1 MIPLKMAPVEPNDS
15 PGPRSDDADAPTVV
29 EAETKDGQTDALDDV
44 DADLA
49 PGTRLGRYVVLEEL
63 GAGGMGMVFAAYD
76 PELNRKVALKLLRAR
91 SRERKRKSTSNR
103 LLQEAQALAKL
114 AHPNVITVYD
124 VGTYG
129 EQVFVAM
136 ELVEGDTLR
145 GWMREKQRRWDEVLE
160 VFIPAGRGLAAAHA
174 ANLVHRDFKPE
185 NVLIGRDGRVRVMD
199 FGLARPMRGDT
210 MTGNSLDVSGDAP
223 AFDEDDSGP
232 DADEDNAAPGKNVAD
247 PLLTQTGSTLGT
259 PAYMAP
265 EQHLGKP
272 TDHRS
277 DQFSFCVSLF
287 HALFGVRPFDGNDA
301 AELTIQKSKAKII
314 DPPGLSR
321 VPIWVRRH
329 VWRGLEPDPSA
340 RFESMEALLEAL
352 SDDPRVR
359 RRKVLAIAG
368 ATIAVAG
375 GVGGIQY
382 WRNRAPEVCRGG
394 ADKLAAVWSPTR
406 ADTVGKAVV
415 ALGQPGIEQAWK
427 TSRDSLDR
435 YGESWTQ
442 MFTEACEA
450 THVRGEQSARL
461 LELRQSC
468 LQERLDEIDAW
479 ATLLSEPTAG
489 MGARTAHAAMHVSAL
504 SSCADTEALASAVDP
519 PQGDA
524 LRDAVAALRA
534 DLAKV
539 KILAELG
546 EYDEAVAL
554 ARSTYDA
561 AATVDYPPVFA
572 EARFRLGQAQG
583 MRGDTEKAEENLEE
597 AQWKGASV
605 KHDAIAAAAASALV
619 HLVGRQRGD
628 HEDGL
633 GWSRHAEAAIKRIG
647 ARGSME
653 ARLLHDV
660 GVIRGESGDL
670 TRAATDLLR
679 AIELYQSVPSS
690 ELDQIDATR
699 ALGDVRLRQG
709 KLDAAQTAFEEAR
722 TRSADALGEGHPDVA
737 VADIGLARV
746 LDARGKHD
754 EALATMSAALTSA
767 RAVYP
772 STDPALVPML
782 EALAQSHAAHGDHR
796 DAVAQTQTIL
806 ELQRARLGDHPQ
818 VAEVLHEIGGTLEAA
833 GSDDDARDHHT
844 QALRMWERT
853 RGKDHPDLAF
863 ALTSLGLLDVRTG
876 DAETAVDR
884 LERALKLRGGRGLDP
899 NLLARTQFAL
909 AQALHATGGDHPR
922 ARELATKARDTFAKG
937 KRPDPKS
944 AKDVERWLVAATE
957 KPKGDA
963 GEDASK

>member
-1 MIPLKMAPVEPNDS
+1 MRRVPGCGMIPVTMAPVEPKDPAVSVSEN
-15 PGPRSDDADAPTVV
+15 ADAPTVV
-29 EAETKDGQTDALDDV
+29 EADTKDGDSEGGNDPGAALS
-44 DADLA
+44 

-76 PELNRKVALKLLRAR
+76 PELNRKVALKLLKPR
-91 SRERKRKSTSNR
+91 SAERKRKSSSNR

-145 GWMREKQRRWDEVLE
+145 GWMREKTRRWDEVLE

-199 FGLARPMRGDT
+199 FGLARPMQGDS
-210 MTGNSLDVSGDAP
+210 MTGSLDHSRDDVAP
-223 AFDEDDSGP
+223 EP
-232 DADEDNAAPGKNVAD
+232 QEAPSEAGTGVAD
-247 PLLTQTGSTLGT
+247 PLLTQTGTTLGT

-265 EQHLGKP
+265 EQHLGQP
-272 TDHRS
+272 TDARS

-287 HALFGVRPFDGNDA
+287 HALFGVRPFRGADA
-301 AELTIQKSKAKII
+301 AALAIQKSKAEIEV
-314 DPPGLSR
+314 PPNLSR
-321 VPIWVRRH
+321 VPSWVRRH
-329 VWRGLEPDPSA
+329 VWRGLDPEPGQ
-340 RFESMEALLEAL
+340 RFESMDRLLEAL

-368 ATIAVAG
+368 ATLAVAG

-382 WRNRAPEVCRGG
+382 WRNRAPDVCLEGPE
-394 ADKLAAVWSPTR
+394 KLAEIWNDAR
-406 ADTVGKAVV
+406 AETVGT
-415 ALGQPGIEQAWK
+415 ALAGLKLPGMDTAWD
-427 TSRDSLDR
+427 TARTSLDA
-435 YGESWTQ
+435 YGASWTT
-442 MFTEACEA
+442 MYTEACEA

-468 LQERLDEIDAW
+468 LQERLDEVDAW
-479 ATLLSEPTAG
+479 ATLLADPTPA
-489 MGARTAHAAMHVSAL
+489 MGARATRAAMHISAL

-524 LRDAVAALRA
+524 LRSAVSALRS

-539 KILAELG
+539 KELADLG
-546 EYDEAVAL
+546 QYDEAVAL
-554 ARSTYDA
+554 ARATYDA
-561 AATVDYPPVFA
+561 SSSVDYPPVFA

-583 MRGDTEKAEENLEE
+583 MRGDTEKAEDNLEE

-619 HLVGRQRGD
+619 HLVGHQRGD

-660 GVIRGESGDL
+660 GVIRSDAGDFE
-670 TRAATDLLR
+670 RAATDLER
-679 AIELYQSVPSS
+679 AIEIYASVPAS
-690 ELDQIDATR
+690 EIDQIDATR
-699 ALGDVRLRQG
+699 SLAEVNLRQG
-709 KLDAAQTAFEEAR
+709 KLDEAEAAFADAA
-722 TRSADALGEGHPDVA
+722 TRSAAILGAGHPDVA
-737 VADIGLARV
+737 LADVGLAQV
-746 LDARGKHD
+746 LDARGRHD
-754 EALATMSAALTSA
+754 DALAKMGAALNSA
-767 RAVYP
+767 RAAYP
-772 STDPALVPML
+772 ATDPALVPLL
-782 EALAQSHAAHGDHR
+782 EALASSHAGHGDHAK
-796 DAVAQTQTIL
+796 AVEQTRAVL

-818 VAEVLHEIGGTLEAA
+818 VAQVLYEIGRSQEEADA
-833 GSDDDARDHHT
+833 APQARDSHM

-853 RGKDHPDLAF
+853 RGDDHPDLAY
-863 ALTSLGLLDVRTG
+863 ALTSLGLLDVQSG
-876 DAETAVDR
+876 DASTAVER

-899 NLLARTQFAL
+899 NLLARTQYAL

-937 KRPDPKS
+937 KHPDPAA
-944 AKDVERWLVAATE
+944 AKDVERWLAEAMKKPPPAA
-957 KPKGDA
+957 G
-963 GEDASK
+963 

>member
-1 MIPLKMAPVEPNDS
+1 MIPSTMAPVEPKDPAAS
-15 PGPRSDDADAPTVV
+15 VSEDADAPTVV
-29 EAETKDGQTDALDDV
+29 EDETKDGESDGEADPNAALS
-44 DADLA
+44 

-63 GAGGMGMVFAAYD
+63 GTGGMGMVFAAYD
-76 PELNRKVALKLLRAR
+76 PELNRKVALKLLKPR
-91 SRERKRKSTSNR
+91 SRERKRKSSSNR

-145 GWMREKQRRWDEVLE
+145 GWMREKTRRWDEVLE

-210 MTGNSLDVSGDAP
+210 MTGSLDHSGDDMA
-223 AFDEDDSGP
+223 
-232 DADEDNAAPGKNVAD
+232 ADEPAEAPEPGAGVAN

-272 TDHRS
+272 TDARS

-287 HALFGVRPFDGNDA
+287 HALFGVRPFDGADA
-301 AELTIQKSKAKII
+301 AALTIQKSKAEII
-314 DPPGLSR
+314 SPPNLSR
-321 VPIWVRRH
+321 APSWVRRH
-329 VWRGLEPDPSA
+329 VWRGLDPDPAA
-340 RFESMEALLEAL
+340 RFESMDGLLEAL

-368 ATIAVAG
+368 ATLAVTG

-382 WRNRAPEVCRGG
+382 WRNRAPDVCLEGPE
-394 ADKLAAVWSPTR
+394 KLAEIWNDGR
-406 ADTVGKAVV
+406 ADAVNT
-415 ALGQPGIEQAWK
+415 ALSGLALPGMATAWG
-427 TSRDSLDR
+427 TARSSLDA
-435 YGESWTQ
+435 YGEGWTQ
-442 MFTEACEA
+442 MYTEACEA

-461 LELRQSC
+461 LELRHSC
-468 LQERLDEIDAW
+468 LQERLDEVDAW
-479 ATLLSEPTAG
+479 ATMLAEPTAA
-489 MGARTAHAAMHVSAL
+489 MGARAARAAMHISPL

-524 LRDAVAALRA
+524 LRDAVSALRA

-539 KILAELG
+539 KVMSDLG
-546 EYDEAVAL
+546 QYDEAVAL
-554 ARSTYDA
+554 ARATYDA
-561 AATVDYPPVFA
+561 SSTVDYPPVFA

-583 MRGDTEKAEENLEE
+583 RRGDTEKAEDNLEE

-619 HLVGRQRGD
+619 HLVGHQRGD

-660 GVIRGESGDL
+660 GVIRSDAGDFA
-670 TRAATDLLR
+670 RAATDLQR
-679 AIELYQSVPSS
+679 AIEVYASVPAS
-690 ELDQIDATR
+690 EVDQIDATR
-699 ALGDVRLRQG
+699 SLAEVYLRQG
-709 KLDAAQTAFEEAR
+709 KLDEAESSFADASK
-722 TRSADALGEGHPDVA
+722 RSATLLGDGHPDVA
-737 VADIGLARV
+737 LAEIGLAQV
-746 LDARGKHD
+746 LDARGRHD
-754 EALATMSAALTSA
+754 DALARMSTALASA
-767 RAVYP
+767 RAVY
-772 STDPALVPML
+772 SATDPALIPML
-782 EALAQSHAAHGDHR
+782 DALASSHAGHGDHAKAAEQKR
-796 DAVAQTQTIL
+796 DIL
-806 ELQRARLGDHPQ
+806 ELQRTRLGDHPQ
-818 VAEVLHEIGGTLEAA
+818 VAQVLYEIGRSQEEAEAA
-833 GSDDDARDHHT
+833 DEARASHT
-844 QALRMWERT
+844 AALRMWERT
-853 RGKDHPDLAF
+853 RGDDHPDLAY
-863 ALTSLGLLDVRTG
+863 ALTSLGLLDVQSG
-876 DAETAVDR
+876 NAASAVEQ

-899 NLLARTQFAL
+899 NLLARTQYAL

-937 KRPDPKS
+937 KHPDPAS
-944 AKDVERWLVAATE
+944 AKAVERWLAEAT
-957 KPKGDA
+957 KRPQPTDG
-963 GEDASK
+963 

>member
-1 MIPLKMAPVEPNDS
+1 MIPTTMAPVEPNDP
-15 PGPRSDDADAPTVV
+15 PGLGSDDADAPTV
-29 EAETKDGQTDALDDV
+29 ADAQTKDGEHEAL
-44 DADLA
+44 ADLETELA

-76 PELNRKVALKLLRAR
+76 PELNRKVALKLLRPR
-91 SRERKRKSTSNR
+91 SRERKRKSSSNR
-103 LLQEAQALAKL
+103 LLLEAQALAKL

-129 EQVFVAM
+129 AQVFVAM

-210 MTGNSLDVSGDAP
+210 MTGNSLDDS
-223 AFDEDDSGP
+223 DDDRAHP
-232 DADEDNAAPGKNVAD
+232 DAHERDAAEERAEPGENVAD

-301 AELTIQKSKAKII
+301 AALTVQKSKARII
-314 DPPGLSR
+314 DPPTLSR
-321 VPIWVRRH
+321 VPTWVRRH
-329 VWRGLEPDPSA
+329 VWRGLEPDPAA

-359 RRKVLAIAG
+359 RRKVLAVAG
-368 ATIAVAG
+368 ATIAVAS
-375 GVGGIQY
+375 GVASIQY
-382 WRNRAPEVCRGG
+382 WRSRAPEVCRGAG
-394 ADKLAAVWSPTR
+394 DKLEAVWSSER
-406 ADTVGKAVV
+406 ADTVGDALL
-415 ALGQPGIEQAWK
+415 ALGQPGIETAWK
-427 TSRDSLDR
+427 TSRDTLES

-442 MFTEACEA
+442 MYTEACEA

-461 LELRQSC
+461 LELRHSC

-479 ATLLSEPTAG
+479 ATLLAEPTAG
-489 MGARTAHAAMHVSAL
+489 MGARAAHAAAHVSAL
-504 SSCADTEALASAVDP
+504 SACADTEALASAVDP

-524 LRDAVAALRA
+524 LRESVAALRA

-539 KILAELG
+539 KVLAELG
-546 EYDEAVAL
+546 EYDDAVAL
-554 ARSTYDA
+554 AQTTYDA

-572 EARFRLGQAQG
+572 EARFRLGLAQG
-583 MRGDTEKAEENLEE
+583 MRGDTEEAEENLEE

-605 KHDAIAAAAASALV
+605 KHDAIAALAASALV
-619 HLVGRQRGD
+619 HLVGRLRGD

-660 GVIRGESGDL
+660 GIIRGASGDL

-699 ALGDVRLRQG
+699 ALADVRLRQG
-709 KLDAAQTAFEEAR
+709 KLEEAQSAFDDAR
-722 TRSADALGEGHPDVA
+722 ARSAKALGEGHPDVA
-737 VADIGLARV
+737 LAELGRARV
-746 LDARGKHD
+746 LDARGEHD
-754 EALATMSAALTSA
+754 DAIATMNAALRSA

-772 STDPALVPML
+772 ATDPALIPLL
-782 EALAQSHAAHGDHR
+782 EALAQSHAEHGEHTL
-796 DAVAQTQTIL
+796 AVERTEAIL
-806 ELQRARLGDHPQ
+806 ELQRARLGAHPQ
-818 VAEVLHEIGGTLEAA
+818 VAQVLYEIGRALEAA
-833 GSDDDARDHHT
+833 GSDDDARDHHM
-844 QALRMWERT
+844 QALAMWERT

-876 DAETAVDR
+876 DPETAVDR

-937 KRPDPKS
+937 KHPDPDAAS
-944 AKDVERWLVAATE
+944 EVERWLHAAIE
-957 KPKGDA
+957 SPHEG
-963 GEDASK
+963 SP

>member
-1 MIPLKMAPVEPNDS
+1 MAPVEPNDS
-15 PGPRSDDADAPTVV
+15 PGPRSDDADVPTVV
-29 EAETKDGQTDALDDV
+29 DPEAKDGDGDALDDP
-44 DADLA
+44 DADLV

-91 SRERKRKSTSNR
+91 GRERKRKSTSNR

-129 EQVFVAM
+129 DQVFVAM

-145 GWMREKQRRWDEVLE
+145 GWMREKQRRWDEILE

-199 FGLARPMRGDT
+199 FGLARPIRGDT
-210 MTGNSLDVSGDAP
+210 MTGNSLDVSDDGRGALDDEDSEPDAGDA
-223 AFDEDDSGP
+223 SV
-232 DADEDNAAPGKNVAD
+232 AAGQDVAD

-287 HALFGVRPFDGNDA
+287 HALFGVRPFDGDDA
-301 AELTIQKSKAKII
+301 ATLTLQKSKAELV
-314 DPPGLSR
+314 DPPHLSR
-321 VPIWVRRH
+321 VPLWVRRH
-329 VWRGLEPDPSA
+329 LWRGLAPEPSA

-352 SDDPRVR
+352 GDDPRVR
-359 RRKVLAIAG
+359 RRKILAIAG
-368 ATIAVAG
+368 TTIAVAG

-382 WRNRAPEVCRGG
+382 WRTRAPEVCRGG
-394 ADKLAAVWSPTR
+394 ANKLETVWNSTR
-406 ADTVGKAVV
+406 ADAVGEAVLT
-415 ALGQPGIEQAWK
+415 LGQPGIATAWE
-427 TSRDSLDR
+427 TSRESLDR
-435 YGESWTQ
+435 YGESWIQ
-442 MFTEACEA
+442 MYTEACEA

-461 LELRQSC
+461 LELRHSC

-479 ATLLSEPTAG
+479 ATLLAKPTAG
-489 MGARTAHAAMHVSAL
+489 MGARVAHAAMHVSAL
-504 SSCADTEALASAVDP
+504 SSCADNEALASAVDP
-519 PQGDA
+519 PEGDA

-534 DLAKV
+534 DLARVKV
-539 KILAELG
+539 LAELG

-554 ARSTYDA
+554 AQSTYDA

-653 ARLLHDV
+653 ARLRHDV

-670 TRAATDLLR
+670 GHAATDLLR
-679 AIELYQSVPSS
+679 AIELYQSVPAS

-709 KLDAAQTAFEEAR
+709 KLDEAHTAFEEAR
-722 TRSADALGEGHPDVA
+722 TRSANALGEGHPDVA
-737 VADIGLARV
+737 LAEFGLARV

-754 EALATMSAALTSA
+754 DALATMRAGLEAA

-772 STDPALVPML
+772 GTDPALVPMF
-782 EALAQSHAAHGDHR
+782 EALARSHVAHGDHPG
-796 DAVAQTQTIL
+796 AVRQMQSIL
-806 ELQRARLGDHPQ
+806 ELQRARLGDHPR
-818 VAEVLHEIGGTLEAA
+818 VAQVLHEIGSTLEASGA
-833 GSDDDARDHHT
+833 DDDARDHHV

-876 DAETAVDR
+876 DANTAVDR

-937 KRPDPKS
+937 KRPDPTA

-957 KPKGDA
+957 Q
-963 GEDASK
+963 SKAPPN

>member
-1 MIPLKMAPVEPNDS
+1 MIPLTMAPVEPKDPAGS
-15 PGPRSDDADAPTVV
+15 VSEDADAPTVV
-29 EAETKDGQTDALDDV
+29 EDETKDGEPAGIAPPGTALS
-44 DADLA
+44 

-63 GAGGMGMVFAAYD
+63 GTGGMGMVFAAYD
-76 PELNRKVALKLLRAR
+76 PELNRKVALKLLKPR
-91 SRERKRKSTSNR
+91 SRERKRKSSSNR

-145 GWMREKQRRWDEVLE
+145 GWMREKTRRWDEVLE
-160 VFIPAGRGLAAAHA
+160 VFVPAGRGLAAAHA

-210 MTGNSLDVSGDAP
+210 MTGSLGHSEDGLRIDEATDLPGPPDDAEVGSG
-223 AFDEDDSGP
+223 
-232 DADEDNAAPGKNVAD
+232 VAD

-265 EQHLGKP
+265 EQHLGQA
-272 TDHRS
+272 TDARS

-287 HALFGVRPFDGNDA
+287 HALFGERPYDGADA
-301 AELTIQKSKAKII
+301 AALTIQKSKAQIST
-314 DPPGLSR
+314 PSNLSR
-321 VPIWVRRH
+321 VPSWVRRH
-329 VWRGLEPDPSA
+329 VWRGLDPDPA
-340 RFESMEALLEAL
+340 QRFENMDRLLEAL

-359 RRKVLAIAG
+359 RRKVLAVAG
-368 ATIAVAG
+368 ATLAVAG

-382 WRNRAPEVCRGG
+382 WRNRAPSVCLEGP
-394 ADKLAAVWSPTR
+394 DKLAAIWNDSR
-406 ADTVGKAVV
+406 ADSVST
-415 ALGQPGIEQAWK
+415 ALGGLSLPGMDTASG
-427 TSRDSLDR
+427 TARAALDA
-435 YGESWTQ
+435 YGDSWTQ
-442 MFTEACEA
+442 MYTEACEA

-468 LQERLDEIDAW
+468 LQERLDEVDAW
-479 ATLLSEPTAG
+479 ATLLADPTPA
-489 MGARTAHAAMHVSAL
+489 MGARAAHAAMHISAL
-504 SSCADTEALASAVDP
+504 SACADTEALASAVDP
-519 PQGDA
+519 PQGDT
-524 LRDAVAALRA
+524 LRGGVAALRA

-539 KILAELG
+539 KVMADLG
-546 EYDEAVAL
+546 QYDEAVAL
-554 ARSTYDA
+554 ARATYDA
-561 AATVDYPPVFA
+561 SSTVDYPPVFA

-583 MRGDTEKAEENLEE
+583 MRGDTEAAEDNLEE

-619 HLVGRQRGD
+619 HLVGHQRGD

-660 GVIRGESGDL
+660 GVIRSDAGDFE
-670 TRAATDLLR
+670 RAATDLQR
-679 AIELYQSVPSS
+679 AVEVYGTVPAS
-690 ELDQIDATR
+690 EIDQIDATR
-699 ALGDVRLRQG
+699 SLGQVYLRQG
-709 KLDAAQTAFEEAR
+709 KLDEAQSSFADAAK
-722 TRSADALGEGHPDVA
+722 RSAAIVGDAHPDVA
-737 VADIGLARV
+737 LANVGLAQV
-746 LDARGKHD
+746 LDARGRHD
-754 EALATMSAALTSA
+754 DAVSKMESALTSA

-772 STDPALVPML
+772 ETDPALIPLL
-782 EALAQSHAAHGDHR
+782 EAIARSHAEHGDHGQ
-796 DAVAQTQTIL
+796 AVEQQRAIL
-806 ELQRARLGDHPQ
+806 TLQRARLGDHPQ
-818 VAEVLHEIGGTLEAA
+818 VAQVLYEIGRSQEEAKNA
-833 GSDDDARDHHT
+833 GEARESHM

-853 RGKDHPDLAF
+853 RGDDHPDLAY
-863 ALTSLGLLDVRTG
+863 ALTSLGLLDVQSG
-876 DAETAVDR
+876 DPSSAVER

-937 KRPDPKS
+937 KHPDPAA
-944 AKDVERWLVAATE
+944 AKGVERWLAEAIK
-957 KPKGDA
+957 KPKPTG
-963 GEDASK
+963 

>member
-1 MIPLKMAPVEPNDS
+1 MIPLTMAPVEPKDPAVS
-15 PGPRSDDADAPTVV
+15 VSEDADAPTVV
-29 EAETKDGQTDALDDV
+29 EHETSDGESDGAPNPSAVLS
-44 DADLA
+44 

-63 GAGGMGMVFAAYD
+63 GTGGMGMVFAAYD
-76 PELNRKVALKLLRAR
+76 PELNRKVALKLLKPR
-91 SRERKRKSTSNR
+91 SRERKRKSSSNR

-145 GWMREKQRRWDEVLE
+145 GWMREKTRRWDEVLE

-210 MTGNSLDVSGDAP
+210 MTGSLDHSEDDAP
-223 AFDEDDSGP
+223 ADEPCEAADDASAAASG
-232 DADEDNAAPGKNVAD
+232 VAN

-265 EQHLGKP
+265 EQHLGQP
-272 TDHRS
+272 TDARS

-287 HALFGVRPFDGNDA
+287 HALFGARPFDGADA
-301 AELTIQKSKAKII
+301 AALTIQKSKAQIT
-314 DPPGLSR
+314 PPANLSR
-321 VPIWVRRH
+321 APSWVRRH
-329 VWRGLEPDPSA
+329 VWRGLDPDPA
-340 RFESMEALLEAL
+340 QRFENMERLLEAL

-359 RRKVLAIAG
+359 RRKVLTIAG
-368 ATIAVAG
+368 ATLAVAG

-382 WRNRAPEVCRGG
+382 WRNRAPEVCLEGP
-394 ADKLAAVWSPTR
+394 DKLAAIWNDAR
-406 ADTVGKAVV
+406 ADTVGT
-415 ALGQPGIEQAWK
+415 ALSGLKLPGMDTAWG
-427 TSRDSLDR
+427 TARTSLDA

-442 MFTEACEA
+442 MYTEACEA

-468 LQERLDEIDAW
+468 LQERLDEVDAW
-479 ATLLSEPTAG
+479 ATLLADPTPA
-489 MGARTAHAAMHVSAL
+489 MGARAARAAMHISAL
-504 SSCADTEALASAVDP
+504 SACADTEALASAVDP
-519 PQGDA
+519 PQGDP
-524 LRDAVAALRA
+524 LRDAVSALRS

-539 KILAELG
+539 KVMADLG
-546 EYDEAVAL
+546 QYDEAVAL
-554 ARSTYDA
+554 ARATYDA
-561 AATVDYPPVFA
+561 SATIDYPPVFA

-583 MRGDTEKAEENLEE
+583 MRGDTEAAEDNLEE

-605 KHDAIAAAAASALV
+605 KHDVIAAAAASALV
-619 HLVGRQRGD
+619 HLVGHQRGD

-653 ARLLHDV
+653 ARLLQDV
-660 GVIRGESGDL
+660 GVIRSDAGDFV
-670 TRAATDLLR
+670 RAATDLQR
-679 AIELYQSVPSS
+679 AIEVYATVPAS
-690 ELDQIDATR
+690 EVDQIDATR
-699 ALGDVRLRQG
+699 SLAQVYLRQG
-709 KLDAAQTAFEEAR
+709 KLDEAESAF
-722 TRSADALGEGHPDVA
+722 ADAAKRSGVIFGEGHPDVA
-737 VADIGLARV
+737 LANVGLAQV
-746 LDARGKHD
+746 LDARGRHD
-754 EALATMSAALTSA
+754 DALAMMGDALASA

-772 STDPALVPML
+772 ATDPAQVPFL
-782 EALAQSHAAHGDHR
+782 EALARSHSQHGDHAK
-796 DAVAQTQTIL
+796 AVEQTRAIL

-818 VAEVLHEIGGTLEAA
+818 VAQVLYEIGRSQEEAEAA
-833 GSDDDARDHHT
+833 DQARDSHM

-853 RGKDHPDLAF
+853 RGDDHPDLAY
-863 ALTSLGLLDVRTG
+863 ALTSLGLLDVQSG
-876 DAETAVDR
+876 DPSTAVER

-899 NLLARTQFAL
+899 NLLARTQYAL

-937 KRPDPKS
+937 KHPDPKA
-944 AKDVERWLVAATE
+944 AKAVERWLAEATK
-957 KPKGDA
+957 KPEPTA
-963 GEDASK
+963 G

>member
-1 MIPLKMAPVEPNDS
+1 MIPLTMAPVEPKDPAVS
-15 PGPRSDDADAPTVV
+15 VSEDADAPTVV
-29 EAETKDGQTDALDDV
+29 EDETNDGESEGAPDPSAALS
-44 DADLA
+44 

-63 GAGGMGMVFAAYD
+63 GTGGMGMVFAAYD
-76 PELNRKVALKLLRAR
+76 PELNRKVALKLLKPR
-91 SRERKRKSTSNR
+91 SRERKRKSSSNR

-145 GWMREKQRRWDEVLE
+145 GWMREKTRRWDEVLE

-210 MTGNSLDVSGDAP
+210 MTGSLGHSEDDAP
-223 AFDEDDSGP
+223 ADDPLEAAGGEPAQGSG
-232 DADEDNAAPGKNVAD
+232 VAN

-265 EQHLGKP
+265 EQHLGQA
-272 TDHRS
+272 TDARS
-277 DQFSFCVSLF
+277 DQFSYCVSLF
-287 HALFGVRPFDGNDA
+287 HALFGARPFDGADA
-301 AELTIQKSKAKII
+301 AALTIQKSKAQIT
-314 DPPGLSR
+314 PPPNLSR
-321 VPIWVRRH
+321 VPSWVRRH
-329 VWRGLEPDPSA
+329 VWRGLDPDPEQ
-340 RFESMEALLEAL
+340 RFENMDRLLGAL

-368 ATIAVAG
+368 ATLAVAG

-382 WRNRAPEVCRGG
+382 WRNRAPSVCLEGP
-394 ADKLAAVWSPTR
+394 DKLDAIWNDAR
-406 ADTVGKAVV
+406 ADTVGT
-415 ALGQPGIEQAWK
+415 ALSSLELPGMDTAWG
-427 TSRDSLDR
+427 TARSSLDA

-442 MFTEACEA
+442 MYTEACEA

-461 LELRQSC
+461 LELRRSC
-468 LQERLDEIDAW
+468 LQERLDEVDSW
-479 ATLLSEPTAG
+479 ATLLSDPTPA
-489 MGARTAHAAMHVSAL
+489 MGARAARAAMHISAL
-504 SSCADTEALASAVDP
+504 SACADTEALASAVDP
-519 PQGDA
+519 PQGDS
-524 LRDAVAALRA
+524 LRDAVSALRSDLARVKVMA
-534 DLAKV
+534 DL
-539 KILAELG
+539 G
-546 EYDEAVAL
+546 QYDEAVAL
-554 ARSTYDA
+554 ARATYDA
-561 AATVDYPPVFA
+561 SSTVDYPPVFA

-583 MRGDTEKAEENLEE
+583 MRGDTEAAEDNLEE

-619 HLVGRQRGD
+619 HLVGHQRGD

-660 GVIRGESGDL
+660 GVIRSDAGDFV
-670 TRAATDLLR
+670 RAATDLQR
-679 AIELYQSVPSS
+679 AIEVYATVPAS
-690 ELDQIDATR
+690 EVDQIDATR
-699 ALGDVRLRQG
+699 SLAEVYLRQG
-709 KLDAAQTAFEEAR
+709 KQDAAESAFADAAK
-722 TRSADALGEGHPDVA
+722 RSAVIFGDGHPDVA
-737 VADIGLARV
+737 LANVGLAQV
-746 LDARGKHD
+746 LDARGRHD
-754 EALATMSAALTSA
+754 DALTKMGAALASA

-772 STDPALVPML
+772 ATDPALIPLL
-782 EALAQSHAAHGDHR
+782 EALSRSHSEHGDHAR
-796 DAVAQTQTIL
+796 AVEQKRAVL

-818 VAEVLHEIGGTLEAA
+818 VAQVLYEIGRSQEEARA
-833 GSDDDARDHHT
+833 PSQARESHM

-853 RGKDHPDLAF
+853 RGDDHPDLAF
-863 ALTSLGLLDVRTG
+863 ALTSLGLLDVQSQ
-876 DAETAVDR
+876 DPSTAVER

-899 NLLARTQFAL
+899 NLLARTQYAL

-937 KRPDPKS
+937 KHPDPAA
-944 AKDVERWLVAATE
+944 AKDVERWLAKATKKPEPAA
-957 KPKGDA
+957 G
-963 GEDASK
+963 